1 MVVFFI
7 FLIVLTIYQIS
18 TILERRKEDVKKS
31 IIIYFVFLSLTI
43 IVWLYYKD
51 NFYGDSLSTKI
62 FRLLNIKR

>member
-31 IIIYFVFLSLTI
+31 IIIYFIFLILTI